1 MKQKLKT
8 IILFSILTISLTGC
22 KEWIM
27 FDLSRLA
34 FGFIFTLVIGVIGLI
49 IMLISGGNKKK

>member
-1 MKQKLKT
+1 MRKKILSISLL
-8 IILFSILTISLTGC
+8 IILSTSLTGC

-27 FDLSRLA
+27 FDISRLA

-49 IMLISGGNKKK
+49 IMGLKGKNNN